1 MTKTEAIKILNA
13 SDYFWLRPT
22 ENEFDAL
29 NMAIDALEQEEIIRC
44 KDCKFNKGKYK
55 CFNPKSVAIFP
66 NDNDYCSYAERLESD
81 E

>member
-1 MTKTEAIKILNA
+1 MTREEVIEWFKMMKEK
-13 SDYFWLRPT
+13 F
-22 ENEFDAL
+22 ENTKYEDAL
-29 NMAIDALEQEEIIRC
+29 NMAIEALEQEEIIRC

-66 NDNDYCSYAERLESD
+66 DENDYCSYAERMESD

>member
-1 MTKTEAIKILNA
+1 MTRQEAIKELEKITW
-13 SDYFWLRPT
+13 SDRGM
-22 ENEFDAL
+22 EAL

-44 KDCKFNKGKYK
+44 KDCKFNKGTHK

-66 NDNDYCSYAERLESD
+66 DDNDYCSYAERMESD